1 MKSSGER
8 NPYAAHSRSDPNGDV
23 RARIIVDGLVQG
35 VFFRREVTDLARR
48 LGLTGWVR
56 NLKDGRVEAVAEGD
70 KHRVDQL
77 IRFCHSGPPAARVRH
92 VEVEW
97 LDPTGEFHGFRITK

>member
-1 MKSSGER
+1 MRSSGGR
-8 NPYAAHSRSDPNGDV
+8 NPLAAQARADLNRDV
-23 RARIIVDGLVQG
+23 RARIIIDGLVQG

-48 LGLTGWVR
+48 LGITGWVR
-56 NLKDGRVEAVAEGD
+56 NLKDGRVEAIAEGD
-70 KHRVDQL
+70 KNRVDQL

-97 LDPTGEFHGFRITK
+97 LDPTGEFRGFRITK